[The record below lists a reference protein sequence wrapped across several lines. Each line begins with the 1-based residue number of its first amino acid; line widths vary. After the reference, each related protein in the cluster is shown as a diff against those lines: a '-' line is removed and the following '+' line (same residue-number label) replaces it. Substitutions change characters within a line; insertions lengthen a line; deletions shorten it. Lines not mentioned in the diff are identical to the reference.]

1 MMYKKLFKPFFDFL
15 IGCFFSLVLLPLILL
30 IIFAVVTESTG
41 APIFRQRR
49 VGRGGKEFTIY
60 KIRTM
65 KKNSERGAYSTRV
78 NDPRITKIGRH
89 LRITSLDE
97 IPQFWN
103 LFLGN
108 MSLIGP
114 RPNVPAQRSLYTAT
128 EWELRNKL
136 KPGITGLAQSTFRSS
151 STDRNRK
158 RLDLFYAKHCC
169 LYLDILILFRT
180 VNILF
185 KKGVQN

>member
-1 MMYKKLFKPFFDFL
+1 MLYKTIFKPFIDFL
-15 IGCFFSLVLLPLILL
+15 IGFFFSLILLPLVIVILL
-30 IIFAVVTESTG
+30 AVVIESAG
-41 APIFRQRR
+41 APIFKQLR
-49 VGRGGKEFTIY
+49 VGLNGREFVIY

-65 KKNSERGAYSTRV
+65 KKNSEKGSYSTST
-78 NDPRITKIGRH
+78 NDPRITRIGGF
-89 LRITSLDE
+89 LRVSSLDE

-114 RPNVPAQRSLYTAT
+114 RPNVPAQRSLYTDS
-128 EWELRNKL
+128 EWELRNKVR
-136 KPGITGLAQSTFRSS
+136 PGITGLAQSTFRSS
-151 STDRNRK
+151 STERNRK
-158 RLDLFYAKHCC
+158 RLDLFYVEHCC
-169 LYLDILILFRT
+169 LYLDVLIIIRT

>member
-1 MMYKKLFKPFFDFL
+1 MIYNKKFKPFVDFL
-15 IGCFFSLVLLPLILL
+15 IGFLFSLLLLPLILL
-30 IIFAVVTESTG
+30 IIFAVSIESSG

-49 VGRGGKEFTIY
+49 VGKNGEEFTIY

-65 KKNSERGAYSTRV
+65 KKNSEKGAYSTSA
-78 NDPRITKIGRH
+78 NDPRITRIGGF
-89 LRITSLDE
+89 LRVSSLDE

-114 RPNVPAQRSLYTAT
+114 RPNVPAQKSLYTT
-128 EWELRNKL
+128 SEWELRNKAR
-136 KPGITGLAQSTFRSS
+136 PGITGLAQSTFRSS
-151 STDRNRK
+151 STERNRK
-158 RLDLFYAKHCC
+158 RLDLFYVQHCC
-169 LYLDILILFRT
+169 LYLDILIIIRT
-180 VNILF
+180 INILF